1 MEHLTK
7 KRTEKKREGAQ
18 NPSPRKWKLRKDKV
32 VTDNEITSS
41 KGQVPKKGSNWSGTE
56 KGLNQLL
63 RKELE
68 LSLSTQ
74 TNNKD

>member
-32 VTDNEITSS
+32 VTDNEKRKSFVL
-41 KGQVPKKGSNWSGTE
+41 QVPKDKFQRKGQT
-56 KGLNQLL
+56 GLGQ
-63 RKELE
+63 RKD
-68 LSLSTQ
+68 SI
-74 TNNKD
+74 NC